1 MLLAGCAQYGGILPD
16 SGRTG
21 ERIETAVMELDRE
34 ITSVGT
40 VSDTTGFHR
49 YYSVRVGLGA
59 HEPMSVQVLEDVL
72 TAVVGAVKSPR
83 IYGIRLNIFQDPA
96 DGAQGGWVDLEQYVE
111 ELVGDH
117 PDPGQWMLSGAD
129 NDRLI
134 VSLEDAREFLKER
147 E

>member
-1 MLLAGCAQYGGILPD
+1 
-16 SGRTG
+16 
-21 ERIETAVMELDRE
+21 MELDRE

-40 VSDTTGFHR
+40 VSDITGFHR
-49 YYSVRVGLGA
+49 YYSVHVGLGA
-59 HEPMSVQVLEDVL
+59 QEPMSAQVLEDVL

-83 IYGIRLNIFQDPA
+83 IYGITLNFFQDPV
-96 DGAQGGWVDLEQYVE
+96 DGAQGGWVDLEEYVQE
-111 ELVGDH
+111 FVGDH
-117 PDPGQWMLSGAD
+117 PDPGRWMLSGAG